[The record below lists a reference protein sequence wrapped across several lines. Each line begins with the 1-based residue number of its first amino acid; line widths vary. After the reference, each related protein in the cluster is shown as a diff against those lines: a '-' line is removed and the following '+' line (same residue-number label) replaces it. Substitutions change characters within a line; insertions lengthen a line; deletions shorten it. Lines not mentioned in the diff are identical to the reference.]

1 MAVAISESSSPAARL
16 GIQLIKANQFIRDGM
31 LRARPHLRL
40 RLGLA
45 LLLVVIGLAG
55 CGGGGPTQPKSTP
68 TPTPNPSPT
77 PSPTPAIPTADHV
90 FLVVLENHSFSTVIG
105 NPVMLY
111 LNALAAAHS
120 LAANYFANAH
130 QSIADYF
137 MLTTGQIESSDNNF
151 SGTVADD
158 NVVRAISGAGKTWKA
173 YIESLPAAGYTGKD
187 VYPYVKHHN
196 PFSYLTDVLDTSVQ
210 AANIVPLTQLSLDL
224 SSGTAPAFAFIV
236 PNIENDAHDCPQGG
250 LNCADSAKLAAADNW
265 LKNNID
271 PLINSPGFANSVLII
286 TWDEGDISDVA
297 NGGGQVATVL
307 VGVRVKTAFQ
317 SQNFY
322 QHQSTLRLILDLLQ
336 VSDHPGASAGAPAM
350 QDFFQ

>member
-1 MAVAISESSSPAARL
+1 MS
-16 GIQLIKANQFIRDGM
+16 
-31 LRARPHLRL
+31 RARPHLLL
-40 RLGLA
+40 RLGVA

-55 CGGGGPTQPKSTP
+55 CGGGGSTQPKLTP
-68 TPTPNPSPT
+68 TPTPNPSPS
-77 PSPTPAIPTADHV
+77 PSPTPAITADHV
-90 FLVVLENHSFSTVIG
+90 FLVVLENHSFSSVIG
-105 NPVMLY
+105 SPLMPY

-137 MLTTGQIESSDNNF
+137 MLTTGQMESSDNNF
-151 SGTVADD
+151 TGTVAVD
-158 NVVRAISGAGKTWKA
+158 NVVRAISGAGKSWKA
-173 YIESLPAAGYTGKD
+173 YMESLPAAGYTGND

-196 PFSYLTDVLDTSVQ
+196 PFSYITDVLDTSAQ

-224 SSGTAPAFAFIV
+224 SSRSAPAFAFIV

-250 LNCADSAKLAAADNW
+250 LNCVDSAKLAAADNW
-265 LKNNID
+265 LKTNID
-271 PLINSPGFANSVLII
+271 PLINSPAFANSVLII
-286 TWDEGDISDVA
+286 TWDEGDITDVA

-336 VSDHPGASAGAPAM
+336 VADHPGTSASAPAM